1 MKLATAPV
9 NWNNADVTDY
19 RPWVPYP
26 ALLDEMVAAG
36 YDATEW
42 GMNMERDAAKQRADL
57 QKRGLQMLGGF
68 VRLELRNREQRD
80 QEIARAPAIGRFFQ
94 VLAPSLL
101 T

>member
-36 YDATEW
+36 YVATEW
-42 GMNMERDAAKQRADL
+42 GMNMERETANLRSDL
-57 QKRGLQMLGGF
+57 QQRKLQMLGALLGWNYVT
-68 VRLELRNREQRD
+68 VRNVMPKSL
-80 QEIARAPAIGRFFQ
+80 GRSRSAAFSSR
-94 VLAPSLL
+94 LAVA